1 MATIRRFGIRSVTI
15 WCLIALVLAISL
27 LPYIWLVMTSL
38 KVRADI
44 FAIPPVWWFKPTAES
59 YKVVF
64 IDKGFLFT
72 LRNSIVVALGTTGMS
87 LAVGVPAAYS
97 FSRYKLRGG
106 GHLTFL
112 ILFTY
117 MCPPIVL
124 AVPFFIMFKTIGLFD
139 TPLAL
144 IIAYTTFN
152 LAFVVWI
159 MKGFFDE
166 VPKSID
172 QSALVDGCTPFGA
185 FKSVVLPLVAPGMA
199 ATSIFCFL
207 ASWNEFLYALVLTA
221 YNSKTL
227 PVAIPGLV
235 TVRGTFWN
243 EIGAVAVTISILAL
257 IFAFIVQK
265 HLVRGMTFGA
275 VKG

>member
-27 LPYIWLVMTSL
+27 LPYLWLVMTSL

-44 FAIPPVWWFKPTAES
+44 FAIPPVWWFKPTMES
-59 YKVVF
+59 YRVVF
-64 IDKGFLFT
+64 IEKGFLFT

-97 FSRYKLRGG
+97 FSRYKLTGG
-106 GHLTFL
+106 GHVTFL

-185 FKSVVLPLVAPGMA
+185 FKDVVLPLVAPGMA

-227 PVAIPGLV
+227 PVAVPGLV

-243 EIGAVAVTISILAL
+243 EIGAVAVTITILAL
-257 IFAFIVQK
+257 IFTFIVQK
-265 HLVRGMTFGA
+265 HLVRGLTFGA

>member
-1 MATIRRFGIRSVTI
+1 MTVRKSILRNTVIYSI
-15 WCLIALVLAISL
+15 IALVLFVSAA
-27 LPYIWLVMTSL
+27 PYIWLIATSL

-44 FAIPPVWWFKPTAES
+44 FTIPPVWIFRPTLNS

-64 IDKGFLFT
+64 IEKGFIFT
-72 LRNSIVVALGTTGMS
+72 LRNSIIVALGTTAFS

-97 FSRYKLRGG
+97 FSRYKMTGG
-106 GHLTFL
+106 SYLTFL

-124 AVPFFIMFKTIGLFD
+124 AVPFFILFKTLGLFD

-172 QSALVDGCTPFGA
+172 QSALVDGCTPFAA
-185 FKSVVLPLVAPGMA
+185 FRDVVLPLVAPGMA

-207 ASWNEFLYALVLTA
+207 ASWNEFLYALTLTA
-221 YNSKTL
+221 YHSKTL

-243 EIGAVAVTISILAL
+243 EIGAVAVTITILAL
-257 IFAFIVQK
+257 IFAFVVQK
-265 HLVRGMTFGA
+265 HLVRGLTFGA

>member
-27 LPYIWLVMTSL
+27 LPYLWLVITSL

-44 FAIPPVWWFKPTAES
+44 FAIPPVWWFKPTTES
-59 YKVVF
+59 YRVVF
-64 IDKGFLFT
+64 IEKGFLFT

-97 FSRYKLRGG
+97 FSRYKLTGG
-106 GHLTFL
+106 GHVTFL

-207 ASWNEFLYALVLTA
+207 ASWNEFLYALILTA

-227 PVAIPGLV
+227 PVSIPGLV

-243 EIGAVAVTISILAL
+243 EIGAVAVTISILAM

-265 HLVRGMTFGA
+265 HLVRGLTFGA

>member
-1 MATIRRFGIRSVTI
+1 MATIRIRSVTI

-27 LPYIWLVMTSL
+27 LPYLWLVMTSL

-64 IDKGFLFT
+64 IEKGFLFT

-144 IIAYTTFN
+144 VIAYTTFN

-207 ASWNEFLYALVLTA
+207 ASWNEFLYALILTA

>member
-1 MATIRRFGIRSVTI
+1 MTNQTVPRNTVIY
-15 WCLIALVLAISL
+15 CLIGAILFISAA
-27 LPYIWLVMTSL
+27 PYVWLVVTSL

-44 FAIPPVWWFKPTAES
+44 FAIPPVWLFRPTLDS
-59 YKVVF
+59 YHIVF
-64 IDKGFLFT
+64 IEKGFLFT
-72 LRNSIVVALGTTGMS
+72 LRNSVIVALGTTGLS

-97 FSRYKLRGG
+97 FSRYKLTGG
-106 GHLTFL
+106 SSLTFL

-124 AVPFFIMFKTIGLFD
+124 AVPFFVLFKTLGLFD

-172 QSALVDGCTPFGA
+172 QSALVDGCTPFRA
-185 FKSVVLPLVAPGMA
+185 FKDIVLPLVAPGMA

-227 PVAIPGLV
+227 PVALPGLV

-243 EIGAVAVTISILAL
+243 EIGAVGVTITILAL

-265 HLVRGMTFGA
+265 HLVRGLTFGA

>member
-1 MATIRRFGIRSVTI
+1 VTKQI
-15 WCLIALVLAISL
+15 VSRNIVILCLISAILFISAA
-27 LPYIWLVMTSL
+27 PYLWLVVTSL

-44 FAIPPVWWFKPTAES
+44 FAIPPVWVFRPTLES
-59 YKVVF
+59 YRVVF
-64 IDKGFLFT
+64 IEKGFLFT
-72 LRNSIVVALGTTGMS
+72 LKNSVIVALGTTGLS

-97 FSRYKLRGG
+97 FSRYKLAGG
-106 GHLTFL
+106 SSLTFL

-124 AVPFFIMFKTIGLFD
+124 AVPFFILFKTLGLFD

-172 QSALVDGCTPFGA
+172 QSALVDGCTPFRA
-185 FKSVVLPLVAPGMA
+185 FKDIVLPLVAPGMA

-221 YNSKTL
+221 HNSKTL
-227 PVAIPGLV
+227 PVALPGLV

-243 EIGAVAVTISILAL
+243 EIGAVGVTITILAL

-265 HLVRGMTFGA
+265 HLVRGLTFGA